1 MQAYNV
7 TEDSRA
13 ANVYYF
19 WVRPTSQWNCTYEE
33 FKRTFDALDDAA
45 VKYEINAYEEPLR
58 RFFLPFCFLFT
69 FAYYGVWLGNLINFK
84 CKRGE
89 NSNRCYVAFT
99 LPVVIA
105 QLVCLILFIVGSIN
119 AINQAA
125 QHEKNVELV
134 IQNFDG
140 RCTDENVKYD
150 FAFDVN
156 LSAY

>member
-1 MQAYNV
+1 M
-7 TEDSRA
+7 
-13 ANVYYF
+13 
-19 WVRPTSQWNCTYEE
+19 RPL
-33 FKRTFDALDDAA
+33 FPF
-45 VKYEINAYEEPLR
+45 
-58 RFFLPFCFLFT
+58 FCFLFT
-69 FAYYGVWLGNLINFK
+69 FVYYLFWLADLIARK

-89 NSNRCYVAFT
+89 NSSRCYVAFT

-119 AINQAA
+119 AINQAP

-134 IQNFDG
+134 MQNFDG

-150 FAFDVN
+150 FDVD